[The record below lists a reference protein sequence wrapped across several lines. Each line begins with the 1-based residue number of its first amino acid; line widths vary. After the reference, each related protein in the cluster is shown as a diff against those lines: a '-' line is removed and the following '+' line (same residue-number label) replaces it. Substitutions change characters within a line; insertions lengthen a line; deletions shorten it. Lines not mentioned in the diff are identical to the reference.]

1 MPDPID
7 TAKTRTP
14 ANGATPN
21 ASNTANIPLVTAD
34 TPPDKT
40 KLVGQNYTTPDLIAK
55 VTGRSKYAE
64 DYRAE
69 GMLFTKLLLS
79 PYPHARVL
87 HIDAA
92 EALAMPGVKGMVTM
106 DDLPAPADSITDLGV
121 VIKASKRG
129 ERGLAM
135 EPVYQG
141 EPILAVAAVD
151 ELTAANAIEKI
162 KVSFEPLPYV
172 VDPFVSLRPSGPNAR
187 TDGNTWM
194 RPPTPPPPPGGRA
207 SAPPPLDVVEMKWT
221 EEEFKDYAEGK
232 MPMGK
237 PTDEWTYGDLE
248 AGFKN
253 AALVLDETFS
263 TPNTSHQC
271 METRSAMAYWQG
283 GKLFVHTGTQSTIQT
298 IPAIARWMNMKPE
311 DIVLISEYTGGGF
324 GSKITASIQVII
336 PAILAKKCTAPVMMR
351 ISREEEHYIG
361 RGRPSLT
368 GRLKVGFAKDGR
380 ITAVDMYAVCD
391 NGPYDQAGDC
401 GQSGRIVSLLYQPP
415 AMRWR
420 GISVLTNTVPR
431 SAQSSPGGMQGIALM
446 EPILAKAARHLGVDQ
461 VELRTINAPEG
472 KAPFGPP
479 APNGK
484 RPYSTS
490 CFIKDALTRGA
501 EKFNWEERKSNSSK
515 RIGTKVRGVGVS
527 SSTFVAGSK
536 GFDGLFVIKPDGKM
550 YIQTGIGNLGTEN
563 FSDAQRIAAEI
574 VGMPWENVVLTWG
587 NTTKNLPWSCAS
599 GGSQTTHAMTRAAY
613 AAGMDAKSKLQQIAA
628 KEHGGKPEDYELA
641 NERVYRKGGGPSMT
655 LAQAAQRA
663 IVLGGSYDGHDLPKD
678 INKMTV
684 ASATALAGQ
693 GLMAVARDNY
703 PQDGQNF
710 SFVASFAEVE
720 IDVETGAYH
729 IVDFLA
735 VADVGRVIHPKALGG
750 QILGRSMLGIGH
762 ALSQKWVYDQHLGV
776 PLAKRFYQNR
786 PPTILDVPTN
796 FEWAALNIPEPESPA
811 GARGIGEPPV
821 GGGCCAILNA
831 ISDALGDDIFR
842 RAPVTAD
849 IILSSLEA
857 GKPVTEPLTAHI

>member
-1 MPDPID
+1 VPI
-7 TAKTRTP
+7 
-14 ANGATPN
+14 
-21 ASNTANIPLVTAD
+21 
-34 TPPDKT
+34 
-40 KLVGQNYTTPDLIAK
+40 
-55 VTGRSKYAE
+55 
-64 DYRAE
+64 
-69 GMLFTKLLLS
+69 
-79 PYPHARVL
+79 
-87 HIDAA
+87 
-92 EALAMPGVKGMVTM
+92 
-106 DDLPAPADSITDLGV
+106 
-121 VIKASKRG
+121 
-129 ERGLAM
+129 
-135 EPVYQG
+135 
-141 EPILAVAAVD
+141 
-151 ELTAANAIEKI
+151 
-162 KVSFEPLPYV
+162 
-172 VDPFVSLRPSGPNAR
+172 
-187 TDGNTWM
+187 
-194 RPPTPPPPPGGRA
+194 
-207 SAPPPLDVVEMKWT
+207 KWT
-221 EEEFKDYAEGK
+221 DEEFKDYADGK

-237 PTDEWTYGDLE
+237 PTDEWTYGDLDG
-248 AGFKN
+248 GFKS

-271 METRSAMAYWQG
+271 METRTAMAYWQG
-283 GKLFVHTGTQSTIQT
+283 GKLFVHAGTQSTIQT

-311 DIVLISEYTGGGF
+311 DVVLISEYTGGGF

-336 PAILAKKCTAPVMMR
+336 PAILSKKCNAPVMMR

-361 RGRPSLT
+361 RGRPSIT
-368 GRLKVGFAKDGR
+368 GRMKVGFAKDGR
-380 ITAVDMYAVCD
+380 ITAIDMFAVCD

-401 GQSGRIVSLLYQPP
+401 NQSGRIVSLLYQPP

-431 SAQSSPGGMQGIALM
+431 SAQSSPGGMQGISLM
-446 EPILAKAARHLGVDQ
+446 EPLLAKAARHLNVDQ
-461 VELRTINAPEG
+461 VELRRINAPEG

-479 APNGK
+479 VRGN

-490 CFIKDALTRGA
+490 CFIKDALVRGA
-501 EKFNWEERKSNSSK
+501 EKFNWNERKLESGK
-515 RIGTKVRGVGVS
+515 RNGTKVRGVGVS
-527 SSTFVAGSK
+527 SSTFVAGSR
-536 GFDGLFVIKPDGKM
+536 GYDGLFIIKPDGKM
-550 YIQTGIGNLGTEN
+550 YVQTGIGNLGTEN

-574 VGMPWENVVLTWG
+574 VGIPWEKVELTWG

-599 GGSQTTHAMTRAAY
+599 GGSQTTHAMTRAAH
-613 AAGMDAKSKLQQIAA
+613 AAGMDAKAKLQQIAA
-628 KEHGGKPEDYELA
+628 KEHGGKPEDYEVA
-641 NERVYRKGGGPSMT
+641 HERVFRKGGGASIT

-663 IVLGGSYDGHDLPKD
+663 IALGGIYDGHELPKD

-720 IDVETGAYH
+720 VDVETGAYR
-729 IVDFLA
+729 ITDFLA

-776 PLAKRFYQNR
+776 ALAKRFYQNR
-786 PPTILDVPTN
+786 PPTILDAPEN
-796 FEWAALNIPEPESPA
+796 FQWAALNIPEPESPA

-831 ISDALGDDIFR
+831 ISDALGDEVFR

-849 IILSSLEA
+849 IILTSLEA
-857 GKPVTEPLTAHI
+857 GKPVTETLTAHI